1 MSFSSE
7 VKEELSRHLGKS
19 RHCQIAEL
27 AALIAFDGKVQVSES
42 GCDLF
47 LDSENEL
54 LNTKYEL
61 LLKKLFDFS
70 EEKREKSGREQKKI
84 YETVKMWI
92 QTSETFLL
100 SAILALSGGFQDAYT
115 YNVRNEVF
123 SNAQTGNVVLMSQ
136 YLMMGEWMKGLSY
149 LFPILSFA
157 FGVLVAERIGHRYKK
172 AKRIH
177 WRQIVVAIEIIILFV
192 VGFIPHRYDMIATML
207 VSFSCSM
214 QVQSFRKVNGYGYA
228 STMCIGNLRSGTE
241 SLSIYLRD
249 RNIGALKKTAHYYGI
264 ILIFAIG
271 AGIGGVCSLHIG
283 IRAIWGS
290 SVLLAIVCAMMVR
303 EHR

>member
-1 MSFSSE
+1 MDCCKYAIAVGHTRVWQITANMRKRGE
-7 VKEELSRHLGKS
+7 KMTEKE
-19 RHCQIAEL
+19 
-27 AALIAFDGKVQVSES
+27 
-42 GCDLF
+42 
-47 LDSENEL
+47 
-54 LNTKYEL
+54 
-61 LLKKLFDFS
+61 
-70 EEKREKSGREQKKI
+70 KI
-84 YETVKMWI
+84 RI

-123 SNAQTGNVVLMSQ
+123 SNAQTGNVV
-136 YLMMGEWMKGLSY
+136 
-149 LFPILSFA
+149 
-157 FGVLVAERIGHRYKK
+157 
-172 AKRIH
+172 
-177 WRQIVVAIEIIILFV
+177 IEIIILFV

-249 RNIGALKKTAHYYGI
+249 RNIGALKKTAHYYGS

-283 IRAIWGS
+283 IRAIWAS